1 MGPGTSEPLA
11 EGPGPAQASDYPLTD
26 QVPLELCEDG
36 EHSEHR
42 PAGSR
47 GRVDRLIKYAQ
58 APDRRHRVH
67 QARSPGSFSRAPG
80 GPRWGVQ
87 GARYRPRRNL
97 HERVEGGAAF
107 LSTANAM

>member
-42 PAGSR
+42 PASGR
-47 GRVDRLIKYAQ
+47 GRVDRLIKYDEVDTERLELPAERDQVRERTSQ
-58 APDRRHRVH
+58 AIELGAHDDVDLAP
-67 QARSPGSFSRAPG
+67 ARI
-80 GPRWGVQ
+80 
-87 GARYRPRRNL
+87 
-97 HERVEGGAAF
+97 
-107 LSTANAM
+107 